1 MATIN
6 YCNYEIKG
14 TLNTTSTITAGG
26 IITAPG
32 GTSTQWNTG
41 YDRSIV
47 SFSDS
52 GSSTITLTLTRQDG
66 TTYQTAFGNPQGTVT
81 SVGISHGGN
90 AFNVGSAIT
99 TNGTLAITM
108 AGNSAQY
115 VRGDGNLATF
125 PSIPQGDITAVVAGN
140 KLTGG
145 GTSGSVTLGLASN
158 NISQWTNDTGFTT
171 NTGTTTASNT
181 QTFTNK
187 SGNISQWT
195 NNSGYITSASLPTV
209 NDATITIAA
218 GNKLTG
224 GAAFTTNQGSN
235 ETITLGLASN
245 DISQFTNNS
254 GYVTSSGVTSVAT
267 GSGLTGGTFT
277 STGTVSV
284 DYGTSGLIAD
294 APAGTGSPDIDDFIL
309 IGKDSSGSGETRYYT
324 VGDLPFTNTSG
335 DITAVTAGTLLDG
348 GGTSGAVTLNVD
360 LSELT
365 AATGDMIS
373 TDSFVIT
380 RANGSQ
386 FKTIPS
392 NIPNN
397 LFPND
402 AGYTTNVGDITAV
415 VAGNKL
421 TGGGTSGS
429 VTLGLASNNVSQ
441 FTNDSGYTTNVGDI
455 TGVTAGTNLTG
466 GGTSG
471 TVTLNMATGGVG
483 SGSYGST
490 SNSTKIDTITVDAYG
505 RVTAVATGATGQVNS
520 ITSGNANTLTK
531 SGTTSVTLTPN
542 TGVVS
547 SSSSNLATGAQIQTA
562 INTAVTGVLKYDG
575 VWNASTNSPTL
586 SSGSGTVGEY
596 YIVSVAGSTNLD
608 GITDWAVGDWA
619 VFSDQATDAW
629 QKIDNTAVGSMS
641 SWTLKEGNGT
651 ETSTVTN
658 GETVTFAQGSGI
670 QTELTSTSS
679 GGTLTISNT
688 ITNNNQLTNGAGYTT
703 NTGTTTAS
711 NSQTFTNKGGNI
723 SQWTNNSGYIT
734 SASLP
739 TVNNGTLTMNTS
751 TGLDGSASFTANQ
764 SGNSTFSVTLDL
776 SELTDMTAAMTGSD
790 EFIVLDSGAE
800 RRKAASEIGLSIF
813 SNDAGFT
820 TNVGDITGV
829 TAGTGMSG
837 GGTSGTVTLNCTITN
852 NNQLINGRGFTTNT
866 GTTTA
871 TNTQTFTNKSGNI
884 SQWTNDSGYLTS
896 AGSMS
901 NWKITADSGG
911 TATIDN
917 AETVDI
923 AGGTNITT
931 SRSSNTITI
940 TNGIT
945 NNNQLTNGAGY
956 TTNVG
961 DITGVTAGTNL
972 TGGGTSGTVTLNMA
986 TGGVGAGT
994 YGSTSNATKIDN
1006 ISVDAYGRVTAITT
1020 GGTGDIDGVT
1030 AGTGLSG
1037 GGSSGTPTISVDYLG
1052 TDSIIKAAPTLSR
1065 SVATSDIILMAD
1077 PSTGNV
1083 AETTV
1088 GDLPF
1093 TNTSGDIT
1101 AVVAGT
1107 GLSGGG
1113 TSGSVTLNNTITNN
1127 NQLTNGAGYTTY
1139 SGWNASG
1146 DSGSATVT
1154 SGGTLIFDGG
1164 SQQGIT
1170 TLANNSGSGGT
1181 ISFTLDI
1188 DNLTT
1193 DTGVQTS
1200 DFLALSPSSGATK
1213 KATIATILA
1222 LAPQGDITNVSAGDG
1237 LSGGGSSGSVSLA
1250 VDSTVVRTSGNQS
1263 ISGSKS
1269 FNSTT
1274 NINADLDMEG
1284 GQDILLSGSGRI
1296 ACDGDYGSAGQV
1308 LTSTGSIQ
1316 EWSTPASGGITG
1328 SGVSGRIP
1336 VFNGTSS
1343 VLSSSGLAFNTSTKV
1358 FSAAKIAYTPI
1369 TLNRGIQNSFF
1380 GSSPGTTIKLFG
1392 LVGTSITGTNVSSA
1406 AGDNYWV
1413 APAAGRIKSITVR
1426 NVKDTPTSGNT
1437 RFKIYKNGSNSYTSS
1452 YITPTGGNS
1461 VGQSVQLNNIN
1472 HTFSNL
1478 DRINIGYQG
1487 QTSTTNWGSCALTIV
1502 IQLTDYEY

>member
-14 TLNTTSTITAGG
+14 TLSTTSTITAGG

-125 PSIPQGDITAVVAGN
+125 PSIPQGDITNVSVTSPI
-140 KLTGG
+140 TGG
-145 GTSGSVTLGLASN
+145 GSSGSVTIGHATSGVTAATYTAATIAVNATGHITSAS
-158 NISQWTNDTGFTT
+158 
-171 NTGTTTASNT
+171 SNT
-181 QTFTNK
+181 
-187 SGNISQWT
+187 IPT
-195 NNSGYITSASLPTV
+195 NNNQLTNGAGYITSASLPTV

-294 APAGTGSPDIDDFIL
+294 APAGTGTPDVDDFIL

-360 LSELT
+360 LSELSS
-365 AATGDMIS
+365 ATGDMAS
-373 TDSFVIT
+373 TDFFVIT
-380 RANGSQ
+380 RANNTQ
-386 FKTIPS
+386 FKTSPS

-402 AGYTTNVGDITAV
+402 AGYTTNIGDITAV

-429 VTLGLASNNVSQ
+429 VTLGLASDNISQ

-739 TVNNGTLTMNTS
+739 TVNNGTLTMSTS
-751 TGLDGSASFTANQ
+751 AGLDGSATFTANQ
-764 SGNSTFSVTLDL
+764 SSNSTFSVSLDL

-813 SNDAGFT
+813 NNDAGFT

-852 NNQLINGRGFTTNT
+852 NNQLTNGAGYTTNT

-884 SQWTNDSGYLTS
+884 SQWTNDAGYLTS

-901 NWKITADSGG
+901 NWSLTADSGG
-911 TATIDN
+911 TETITN
-917 AETVDI
+917 GEGVDI

-931 SRSSNTITI
+931 SRSGATVTI

-945 NNNQLTNGAGY
+945 NNNQLTNGSGYTTNTGTTTASNSQTFTNKGGNISQWTNDSGY

-961 DITGVTAGTNL
+961 DITAV
-972 TGGGTSGTVTLNMA
+972 S
-986 TGGVGAGT
+986 
-994 YGSTSNATKIDN
+994 
-1006 ISVDAYGRVTAITT
+1006 
-1020 GGTGDIDGVT
+1020 

-1037 GGSSGTPTISVDYLG
+1037 GGSSGSVTLNVDYLG

-1065 SVATSDIILMAD
+1065 SVATNDIILMAD
-1077 PSTGNV
+1077 PTTGNV

-1139 SGWNASG
+1139 SGWNADG

-1164 SQQGIT
+1164 TSQGIT

-1181 ISFTLDI
+1181 ISFSLDI
-1188 DNLTT
+1188 DNLTL

-1263 ISGSKS
+1263 ISGTKS

-1274 NINADLDMEG
+1274 NINSDLDMEG
-1284 GQDILLSGSGRI
+1284 GNDILLSGSGRI
-1296 ACDGDYGSAGQV
+1296 SIDGDYGSAGQV
-1308 LTSTGSIQ
+1308 LTSSGSVQ
-1316 EWSTPASGGITG
+1316 EWTTPSSGGITG

-1336 VFNGTSS
+1336 VFSGTSS
-1343 VLSSSGLAFNTSTKV
+1343 VTSDSAFAFNTSTNV
-1358 FSAAKIAYTPI
+1358 FTASKIAYTPVQQFMGF
-1369 TLNRGIQNSFF
+1369 TSFPF
-1380 GSSPGTTIKLFG
+1380 SATPGNTIKIIG
-1392 LVGTSITGTNVSSA
+1392 LSSNASTTNVSSPQ
-1406 AGDNYWV
+1406 GGGYYVMPQD
-1413 APAAGRIKSITVR
+1413 GRLKQVVIR
-1426 NVKDTPTSGNT
+1426 NTKDTPVSHST
-1437 RFKIYKNGSNSYTSS
+1437 RIKVYKNGSNSYTSS
-1452 YITPTGGNS
+1452 YQTGTGTNS
-1461 VGQSVQLNNIN
+1461 VGWYVDFDDIN
-1472 HTFSNL
+1472 HSVSKYDRFQLAFQGSNSAT
-1478 DRINIGYQG
+1478 DWKGFAI
-1487 QTSTTNWGSCALTIV
+1487 TV
-1502 IQLTDYEY
+1502 IWQFENYEY